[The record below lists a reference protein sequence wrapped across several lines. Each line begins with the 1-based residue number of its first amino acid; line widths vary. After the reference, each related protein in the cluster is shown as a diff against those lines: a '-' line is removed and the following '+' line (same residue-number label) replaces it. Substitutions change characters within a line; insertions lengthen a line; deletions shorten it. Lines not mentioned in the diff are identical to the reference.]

1 MKMFQVNTSFAKLF
15 IRLTNLALINSEL
28 QDNLNLKYILSFQKN
43 YAKYRNKI
51 FVLSLN
57 FLTVLHQKNRKN
69 MLLIQIQRNLIIIKA

>member
-1 MKMFQVNTSFAKLF
+1 MKMFQVNTSFKKLV
-15 IRLTNLALINSEL
+15 IRLTNLAFIVSEL

-69 MLLIQIQRNLIIIKA
+69 MILIQIQRNPIIIKA